1 MPALGQTVPAPTTIP
16 IPPTFDLQATK
27 EAIDAAN
34 ARLQTKTA
42 VEQQIERE
50 RQEAE
55 AYARSVEATR
65 VANLPTSTPVPTPT
79 PEPTPTPLPTPTPH
93 SSTYCRDWEDMVLA
107 WIHQGNNY
115 HGSSIFAYQAAYSDG
130 RIRHSQSLPPEHE
143 QLTLADADKLCIT
156 GFPKGRVY
164 NSNLSRHWEIIGI
177 GRGELLPGTYKY
189 WSSNGDDRVE
199 PGGPVLYG
207 GNFVNN
213 VGETVGPDVSCG
225 LVVNRDEANESWV
238 DMIYGQPFEFTFFT
252 YHGGVTLDKHGWG
265 CYGFMYRVGS

>member
-1 MPALGQTVPAPTTIP
+1 MRQYQVSGIGLAIPINRAIEGLQAQFVPALGQTVLASTKIP

-42 VEQQIERE
+42 VEQQIDRE

-55 AYARSVEATR
+55 ASARSVEATR

-79 PEPTPTPLPTPTPH
+79 REPTPTPLPTPTPH
-93 SSTYCRDWEDMVLA
+93 PSTYCRDWEDMVLA

-115 HGSSIFAYQAAYSDG
+115 HGNSIFAYQAAYSNG
-130 RIRHSQSLPPEHE
+130 RIRHGQSLPPEHE

-164 NSNLSRHWEIIGI
+164 NSNLNRGEIIGT

-199 PGGPVLYG
+199 AGGPVLYG
-207 GNFVNN
+207 GNFVNKYWRKAW
-213 VGETVGPDVSCG
+213 P
-225 LVVNRDEANESWV
+225 
-238 DMIYGQPFEFTFFT
+238 
-252 YHGGVTLDKHGWG
+252 
-265 CYGFMYRVGS
+265 